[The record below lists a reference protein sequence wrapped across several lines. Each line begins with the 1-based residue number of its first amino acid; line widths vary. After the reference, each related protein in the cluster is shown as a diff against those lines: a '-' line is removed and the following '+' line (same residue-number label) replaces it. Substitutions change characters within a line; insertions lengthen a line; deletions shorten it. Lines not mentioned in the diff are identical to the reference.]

1 MTQPN
6 KTQKNGYQNSPFL
19 THGLNRASLFAVA
32 LLTGCL
38 MSGTTLASE
47 QIARDQQ
54 CFKCHAIDSKKKAPS
69 FRTIAQR
76 SDAAEIKDVVRN
88 GITSL
93 FGQEK
98 MPANRRIS
106 ESDLNTL
113 TQWILAQ

>member
-1 MTQPN
+1 MTLHN
-6 KTQKNGYQNSPFL
+6 KINQRL
-19 THGLNRASLFAVA
+19 TKTAGLLAITVLGS
-32 LLTGCL
+32 CL
-38 MSGTTLASE
+38 ISGTAVASE

-106 ESDLNTL
+106 ESDLNAL
-113 TQWILAQ
+113 AQWILAQ

>member
-6 KTQKNGYQNSPFL
+6 KTQKNGYQNNRFL
-19 THGLNRASLFAVA
+19 THGLNRAGLFAVA

-106 ESDLNTL
+106 ESDLNAL

>member
-1 MTQPN
+1 MTPHN
-6 KTQKNGYQNSPFL
+6 KTHQSLKKNA
-19 THGLNRASLFAVA
+19 GLLAIA
-32 LLTGCL
+32 LLTSSL
-38 MSGTTLASE
+38 NSGTALASE

-69 FRTIAQR
+69 FRTIAQG
-76 SDAAEIKDVVRN
+76 SDAAEIKNVVRK

-106 ESDLNTL
+106 ESDLNAL